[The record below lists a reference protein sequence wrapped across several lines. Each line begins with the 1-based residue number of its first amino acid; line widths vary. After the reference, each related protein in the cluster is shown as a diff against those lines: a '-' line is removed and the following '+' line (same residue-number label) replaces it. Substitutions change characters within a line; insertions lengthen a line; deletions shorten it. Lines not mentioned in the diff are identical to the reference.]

1 MESKVLIVKN
11 GSGIHARPASMLVKE
26 AGKFNSDISLEFNGK
41 KANAKSIMSVL
52 SLGVGKDAEVTISA
66 DGDDEKLALDA
77 IVNLIESGFG
87 E

>member
-1 MESKVLIVKN
+1 MQSKTLVVKN

-26 AGKFNSDISLEFNGK
+26 AGKFSSDISLEFNGK

-52 SLGVGKDAEVTISA
+52 SLGVGKDAEVVVSA
-66 DGDDEKLALDA
+66 NGDDENTALEA
-77 IVNLIESGFG
+77 IVNLIEAGFG

>member
-1 MESKVLIVKN
+1 MQSKTLVVKN

-26 AGKFNSDISLEFNGK
+26 AGKFSAEVSLEFNGK

-52 SLGVGKDAEVTISA
+52 SLGIGKDAEVTVSA
-66 DGDDEKLALDA
+66 NGDDENAALEG
-77 IVNLIESGFG
+77 IINLIESGFG

>member
-1 MESKVLIVKN
+1 MQSKTLVVKN

-26 AGKFNSDISLEFNGK
+26 AGKFSAEISLEFNGK

-52 SLGVGKDAEVTISA
+52 SLGVGKDSEIIVSA
-66 DGDDEKLALDA
+66 NGDDENAALEG
-77 IVNLIESGFG
+77 IINLIESGFG

>member
-1 MESKVLIVKN
+1 MQSKTLVVKN

-26 AGKFNSDISLEFNGK
+26 AGKFSAEISLEFNGK

-52 SLGVGKDAEVTISA
+52 SLGVGKDSEITVSA
-66 DGDDEKLALDA
+66 NGDDENAALEG
-77 IVNLIESGFG
+77 IINLIESGFG